1 MGLKELEVRIEKL
14 PVMQAAYVCS
24 FDEAPK
30 EEAGKRILKYAKTK
44 NLMKKPGARLFGRT
58 TYPTDKSNTHGY
70 ELYLTGVSTPK
81 SEEIETSE
89 IRGGLYAVL
98 RFKNLENIDF
108 GWRKLWNW
116 IENSGYEP
124 ISWQMGKNG
133 WVGGFEEHVNWQDQ
147 KGPTEWVYDLWVLLK
162 G

>member
-1 MGLKELEVRIEKL
+1 MDLKELEVRIEKL
-14 PVMQAAYVCS
+14 PAMQAAYVCS

-30 EEAGKRILKYAKTK
+30 EEAGKRILKYAKNQ
-44 NLMKKPGARLFGRT
+44 NLMKKPGVRLFGRT

-70 ELYLTGVSTPK
+70 ELYLTIGTAQK
-81 SEEIETSE
+81 GQEIETAE

-116 IENSGYEP
+116 IETSGYEP
-124 ISWQMGKNG
+124 VSWQMGKNG
-133 WVGGFEEHVNWQDQ
+133 WIGGFEEHVNWQDQ
-147 KGPTEWVYDLWVLLK
+147 KGPAEWVYDLWVLLK